1 MTSPLTKAFKLIE
14 ADLTDDELLEQV
26 EKLQEEATGH
36 HAMMF
41 DAVYEAMIVAGRH
54 PDYPAS

>member
-1 MTSPLTKAFKLIE
+1 MTSPLTKAFELIE

-26 EKLQEEATGH
+26 EELQDEAEGVD
-36 HAMMF
+36 AMMF

-54 PDYPAS
+54 PDYRM